1 LSSPAAFDFVKN
13 DLLLVE
19 EKMRSQ
25 ADQDYSVLQAALN
38 HLLLSGGKRTRPTL
52 TLLTGRMLGGKLAQL
67 VTLAAAIE
75 MLHTATLVH
84 DDLIDGALLR
94 RGIPTINSQ
103 WSPAATVLTGDYLF
117 ARAAKLAAEA
127 DSLPAMRLFSETLA
141 VIVNG
146 EIGQMFSKR
155 LSELPQDRP
164 MYYQRI
170 HAKTASLFETSA
182 AVAAMVSPVNDSV
195 IEAVSHFGHQVGM
208 AFQIVDDILD
218 FTGSQETVGK
228 PVGSD
233 LRQGL
238 VTLPTIIYL
247 ESLKTDQERKSIL
260 QSIENQEIVH
270 VDGLVESIRS
280 SEAIAQALREGH
292 AFVEQAVCALNTL
305 PFSPERQALEELAW
319 FIVEREV

>member
-117 ARAAKLAAEA
+117 ARA
-127 DSLPAMRLFSETLA
+127 
-141 VIVNG
+141 
-146 EIGQMFSKR
+146 
-155 LSELPQDRP
+155 
-164 MYYQRI
+164 
-170 HAKTASLFETSA
+170 
-182 AVAAMVSPVNDSV
+182 
-195 IEAVSHFGHQVGM
+195 IE
-208 AFQIVDDILD
+208 
-218 FTGSQETVGK
+218 
-228 PVGSD
+228 
-233 LRQGL
+233 
-238 VTLPTIIYL
+238 
-247 ESLKTDQERKSIL
+247 
-260 QSIENQEIVH
+260 
-270 VDGLVESIRS
+270 
-280 SEAIAQALREGH
+280 
-292 AFVEQAVCALNTL
+292 
-305 PFSPERQALEELAW
+305 
-319 FIVEREV
+319 

>member
-1 LSSPAAFDFVKN
+1 MSSPAAFDFVKN

>member
-1 LSSPAAFDFVKN
+1 
-13 DLLLVE
+13 
-19 EKMRSQ
+19 
-25 ADQDYSVLQAALN
+25 
-38 HLLLSGGKRTRPTL
+38 
-52 TLLTGRMLGGKLAQL
+52 
-67 VTLAAAIE
+67 
-75 MLHTATLVH
+75 
-84 DDLIDGALLR
+84 
-94 RGIPTINSQ
+94 
-103 WSPAATVLTGDYLF
+103 
-117 ARAAKLAAEA
+117 
-127 DSLPAMRLFSETLA
+127 
-141 VIVNG
+141 
-146 EIGQMFSKR
+146 
-155 LSELPQDRP
+155 